1 MNEYESLL
9 IEIKLKHTEQ
19 AKEYVPKLCYTLKK
33 QDPLLGDKDV
43 GKWVKHDLIDIWS
56 SATIYRNLPEEF
68 KDEEKQKAGKQSHKN
83 VRERSAITREHIPI
97 ELSSSGQSIPE
108 SPDESENRTP
118 VPSTFGGTKL
128 PDKTN
133 DIDLQAK
140 YEESLLKIGKLEEQL
155 KEQTEHYQGVLKAIN
170 DNKNKEITES
180 KEYKAL
186 ESRMYL
192 LEEENKELKHV
203 EAMRI
208 KEHPE
213 QTFQSAAILPNK
225 TANQEIEFPAK
236 DLSTMFLDARNAKNT
251 MYLQIKDNIVV
262 GWQSDYI
269 RNKQQVR

>member
-33 QDPLLGDKDV
+33 QDPLLDDKDV

-56 SATIYRNLPEEF
+56 SSSIYKYLPEEF
-68 KDEEKQKAGKQSHKN
+68 KDEEKSKQTKEGIKQKK
-83 VRERSAITREHIPI
+83 VRERSPTPAEVIVLEQ
-97 ELSSSGQSIPE
+97 SSSGQSIPE
-108 SPDESENRTP
+108 SEPPTP
-118 VPSTFGGTKL
+118 APPIKL
-128 PDKTN
+128 PD
-133 DIDLQAK
+133 LSHHHELSR
-140 YEESLLKIGKLEEQL
+140 EELELKIGKLEEQL

-170 DNKNKEITES
+170 DNKSKDVTES

-192 LEEENKELKHV
+192 LEEENKELKHL

-213 QTFQSAAILPNK
+213 QTFQSASSLPSK
-225 TANQEIEFPAK
+225 TETEKEIEFPAK
-236 DLSTMFLDARNAKNT
+236 DLSTMFLDARNAKNV

-269 RNKQQVR
+269 RNKAQVHQ

>member
-43 GKWVKHDLIDIWS
+43 GKWVIHDLIDIWS
-56 SATIYRNLPEEF
+56 RAAIYKNLPEEF
-68 KDEEKQKAGKQSHKN
+68 KDEEKSKQIKEGKRQKN
-83 VRERSAITREHIPI
+83 VRERSSTPVYLNPI

-108 SPDESENRTP
+108 SEPPTP
-118 VPSTFGGTKL
+118 APPIKL
-128 PDKTN
+128 PDMSHHHE
-133 DIDLQAK
+133 LSR
-140 YEESLLKIGKLEEQL
+140 EELELRIGKLEEQL

-170 DNKNKEITES
+170 DNKSKEVTES
-180 KEYKAL
+180 KEYQAL
-186 ESRMYL
+186 ESQIYL
-192 LEEENKELKHV
+192 VQEENKELKHV
-203 EAMRI
+203 EAMHI

-213 QTFQSAAILPNK
+213 QTFQSASSLPVQTQTK
-225 TANQEIEFPAK
+225 TKTETEVQFPAK
-236 DLSTMFLDARNAKNT
+236 EISTFFMDARNVKNV

-269 RNKQQVR
+269 RNKQHVR